1 MTRNRSRLFL
11 WLGIC
16 TFVLY
21 LVWRARGAMLPFAVG
36 AILAYTLEPV
46 VTALARPLEGRV
58 GASRKVL
65 VRTLSVAVIYLA
77 FFGGLTLAG
86 FYVVPV
92 AADQVSHFVDRLP
105 DLVREAREQTDEWVR
120 LYRERVPME
129 VQRQL
134 NGFADDAAS
143 AAADAGEV
151 AVRRTVG
158 ILTATAATVFGFA
171 VMPFWMFYVM
181 RDRPTTVPSLLAAVP
196 AEIREDARNLIRIA
210 DYLLGRYIR
219 GQLFLGLI
227 VGTAV
232 GVALTIIGVELSI
245 GLAVWAGV
253 TELIPVIGPW
263 LGAIPGVLLVAA
275 TEPGLL
281 IPVALVYFAVQMLE
295 NNFLVPR
302 IQGDAVNLHPAL
314 VIVLLTLG
322 GAAAGF
328 TGLVIVI
335 PLAAIVREV
344 FWYVDRR
351 LQGQTAEESMNAT
364 RAEVS
369 RREGKPAKGLRMPQF
384 RRTAE

>member
-1 MTRNRSRLFL
+1 MTRNRCRLFL
-11 WLGIC
+11 WLGAC
-16 TFVLY
+16 ATFFF
-21 LVWRARGAMLPFAVG
+21 LVWRARGALLPFAVG

-46 VTALARPLEGRV
+46 VTVLADLLKGRV
-58 GASRKVL
+58 GAHRQTL
-65 VRTLSVAVIYLA
+65 VRTLSVAVIYLM

-86 FYVVPV
+86 FFFAPV
-92 AADQVSHFVDRLP
+92 AADQISHFVDRLP
-105 DLVREAREQTDEWVR
+105 DLVREARDQTDEWVR
-120 LYRERVPME
+120 LYRERAPME

-134 NGFADDAAS
+134 NGFADDAA
-143 AAADAGEV
+143 AAAAQAGEV

-158 ILTATAATVFGFA
+158 ILTTTAATIFGFA
-171 VMPFWMFYVM
+171 VVPFWMFYVM
-181 RDRPTTVPSLLAAVP
+181 RDRPTTVPGFLGAVP
-196 AEIREDARNLIRIA
+196 VEVREDARNLLRIA

-227 VGTAV
+227 VGLAV
-232 GVALTIIGVELSI
+232 GISLTIIGVELSI
-245 GLAVWAGV
+245 GLALWAGV

-263 LGAIPGVLLVAA
+263 LGALPGLLIVDA

-302 IQGDAVNLHPAL
+302 IQGDAVNLHPAV
-314 VIVLLTLG
+314 VIVLLVLG
-322 GAAAGF
+322 GAVAGF

-335 PLAAIVREV
+335 PLAAIAREV
-344 FWYVDRR
+344 FWYTDRR

-369 RREGKPAKGLRMPQF
+369 RRQGKPARGLRMPRF
-384 RRTAE
+384 RRGTK